1 MAIDNSIYGQS
12 QGMDLLGNIQKGLS
26 ISNSMK
32 DQKRQEQQALA
43 QQQAT
48 EQQALAERK
57 QKEVQLLA
65 RSGRGVKDQ
74 AGYDSLLKTAKFM
87 GHDISQLPPQW
98 GPDAQG
104 MIASLA
110 SNELG
115 VDKQMGMESDAR
127 QFDYTKQKD
136 NRNFANQD
144 REFGL
149 QKQRYNLDATDKNRD
164 YEMRLANMGLT
175 REQFEEQKNQNSF
188 GNNLKAKELAL
199 MEREKSAKEKFLE
212 AKQAEM
218 MAKSEGKTADGSLK
232 PEQAKQLGLY
242 QLGAKAEEQ
251 YRNAVA
257 DKGEYDPASVGQVVD
272 NSEWAPNWMKNDK
285 AIEAQ
290 AAQANWVEA
299 FLRDASGAAIPPS
312 ERGAYAKDFFAQPGD
327 PESVIANK
335 QSLREQKMENARL
348 SAGGEKAMN
357 YLAKNDQGPRG
368 NSFINEA
375 QASGA
380 AFDNVLKAA
389 PNMAPNDQSAFQ
401 WASQNSQDPRAQK
414 ILMNLNSKYGGR

>member
-1 MAIDNSIYGQS
+1 MAIDNSIYGQN
-12 QGMDLLGNIQKGLS
+12 QGIDFLGNVQKGLS

-43 QQQAT
+43 QQQAA

-87 GHDISQLPPQW
+87 GHDISELPPQW

-104 MIASLA
+104 IIASLA

-115 VDKQMGMESDAR
+115 VDKQIGIETDAK

-136 NRNFANQD
+136 NRAYGMDQQK
-144 REFGL
+144 FGL
-149 QKQRYNLDATDKNRD
+149 DKQKFGLDRTKAERD
-164 YEMRLANMGLT
+164 YATKLAEMGLT
-175 REQFEEQKNQNSF
+175 KEQFEETKNQNAVKNTLA
-188 GNNLKAKELAL
+188 GRELDL
-199 MEREKSAKEKFLE
+199 LNREKTAKEKLLE
-212 AKQAEM
+212 ANL
-218 MAKSEGKTADGSLK
+218 AKAQNQQGGKNADGTLK

-251 YRNAVA
+251 YRTAVS
-257 DKGEYDPASVGQVVD
+257 DKNEYDPSSVGQVID

-312 ERGAYAKDFFAQPGD
+312 ERGAYATDFFPQPGD
-327 PESVIANK
+327 TPAVIANK
-335 QSLREQKMENARL
+335 QALREQKMENARL

-357 YLAKNDQGPRG
+357 YLAKNDQSPRG

-389 PNMAPNDQSAFQ
+389 PNMGPQDQSAFQ